1 MGENFKKAVSVL
13 YYSDFIKGNRVR
25 FITIIL
31 LVIGGSALLAGNNA
45 LLTLLGD
52 SLRKGNLLLFVS
64 IIGINVVV
72 DSISSSLSYRAN
84 YLYDKQTQE
93 YFHKLRSAEVEKI
106 YNSGNM
112 AAKVSSVQN
121 SLTQD
126 LNMLGENFLA
136 PWLKIAACGLDVVL
150 SSIIVFT
157 YSWLLLLV
165 ILALAVLMFFMP
177 RFLSPALQK
186 ATDDISNENKHYLD
200 MLEKWFSGL
209 SVLQRYHVKQK
220 LLAVTT
226 AQGKQLEDANVR
238 RSGRMQ
244 FASGVNNAANV
255 LSQALILLVSGVL
268 IITGRMNFGVFFS
281 IGNFAST
288 IFTELG
294 VVVNQYTVLQSSK
307 TLNAKLRKQLAV
319 QTDHLEKTESL
330 DHFQSLS
337 VQALSVAFSNEEKI
351 TYPDFQIKRG
361 EKILLSGDSG
371 TGKSTLFKLIL
382 QELPLA
388 TGKICF
394 KNEAGQEIER
404 PDLSQIGYVPQDP
417 VLFPG
422 TIKENIT
429 MFNSK
434 LNDQVMHFVKQVNLE
449 KDLAKFPAGV
459 DTELD
464 QGKHALSGGQRQKVV
479 LARAQIHDSQLI
491 FIDEGTSAIDAHNGL
506 EILQN
511 LLQTDATIVFIAH
524 NLTEE
529 MRQLFD
535 REIHLSNTAG

>member
-1 MGENFKKAVSVL
+1 MGEFFKKVVSVL

-25 FITIIL
+25 FIAIIL

-72 DSISSSLSYRAN
+72 DAIGSGLSYRAN

-106 YNSGNM
+106 YSSGNM

-165 ILALAVLMFFMP
+165 IMALAVLMFFMP

-186 ATDDISNENKHYLD
+186 ATDDISNENKQYLD

-337 VQALSVAFSNEEKI
+337 VQALSVAFSNE
-351 TYPDFQIKRG
+351 
-361 EKILLSGDSG
+361 
-371 TGKSTLFKLIL
+371 
-382 QELPLA
+382 
-388 TGKICF
+388 
-394 KNEAGQEIER
+394 
-404 PDLSQIGYVPQDP
+404 
-417 VLFPG
+417 
-422 TIKENIT
+422 
-429 MFNSK
+429 
-434 LNDQVMHFVKQVNLE
+434 
-449 KDLAKFPAGV
+449 
-459 DTELD
+459 
-464 QGKHALSGGQRQKVV
+464 
-479 LARAQIHDSQLI
+479 
-491 FIDEGTSAIDAHNGL
+491 
-506 EILQN
+506 
-511 LLQTDATIVFIAH
+511 
-524 NLTEE
+524 
-529 MRQLFD
+529 
-535 REIHLSNTAG
+535 

>member
-1 MGENFKKAVSVL
+1 M
-13 YYSDFIKGNRVR
+13 
-25 FITIIL
+25 
-31 LVIGGSALLAGNNA
+31 
-45 LLTLLGD
+45 
-52 SLRKGNLLLFVS
+52 
-64 IIGINVVV
+64 
-72 DSISSSLSYRAN
+72 
-84 YLYDKQTQE
+84 
-93 YFHKLRSAEVEKI
+93 
-106 YNSGNM
+106 
-112 AAKVSSVQN
+112 
-121 SLTQD
+121 
-126 LNMLGENFLA
+126 
-136 PWLKIAACGLDVVL
+136 
-150 SSIIVFT
+150 
-157 YSWLLLLV
+157 
-165 ILALAVLMFFMP
+165 
-177 RFLSPALQK
+177 
-186 ATDDISNENKHYLD
+186 DDISNENKRYLD

-226 AQGKQLEDANVR
+226 AQGKRLEDANVR

-244 FASGVNNAANV
+244 VASGVNNAANV

-294 VVVNQYTVLQSSK
+294 VVVNQYTILQSSK

-337 VQALSVAFSNEEKI
+337 VQALSVAFSNEEKSLI
-351 TYPDFQIKRG
+351 RIFKSSG

-371 TGKSTLFKLIL
+371 TGKSTLLLIL

-434 LNDQVMHFVKQVNLE
+434 LNDRVMHFVKQVNLE

-511 LLQTDATIVFIAH
+511 LLQNDATIVFIAH

>member
-1 MGENFKKAVSVL
+1 M
-13 YYSDFIKGNRVR
+13 
-25 FITIIL
+25 
-31 LVIGGSALLAGNNA
+31 
-45 LLTLLGD
+45 
-52 SLRKGNLLLFVS
+52 
-64 IIGINVVV
+64 
-72 DSISSSLSYRAN
+72 
-84 YLYDKQTQE
+84 
-93 YFHKLRSAEVEKI
+93 
-106 YNSGNM
+106 
-112 AAKVSSVQN
+112 
-121 SLTQD
+121 
-126 LNMLGENFLA
+126 
-136 PWLKIAACGLDVVL
+136 
-150 SSIIVFT
+150 
-157 YSWLLLLV
+157 
-165 ILALAVLMFFMP
+165 
-177 RFLSPALQK
+177 
-186 ATDDISNENKHYLD
+186 
-200 MLEKWFSGL
+200 
-209 SVLQRYHVKQK
+209 
-220 LLAVTT
+220 
-226 AQGKQLEDANVR
+226 
-238 RSGRMQ
+238 
-244 FASGVNNAANV
+244 
-255 LSQALILLVSGVL
+255 
-268 IITGRMNFGVFFS
+268 
-281 IGNFAST
+281 
-288 IFTELG
+288 
-294 VVVNQYTVLQSSK
+294 
-307 TLNAKLRKQLAV
+307 
-319 QTDHLEKTESL
+319 
-330 DHFQSLS
+330 
-337 VQALSVAFSNEEKI
+337 
-351 TYPDFQIKRG
+351 
-361 EKILLSGDSG
+361 SGDSG

-434 LNDQVMHFVKQVNLE
+434 LNDRVMHFVKQVNLG

>member
-1 MGENFKKAVSVL
+1 M
-13 YYSDFIKGNRVR
+13 
-25 FITIIL
+25 
-31 LVIGGSALLAGNNA
+31 
-45 LLTLLGD
+45 
-52 SLRKGNLLLFVS
+52 RKGSLLLFVT

-72 DSISSSLSYRAN
+72 NSIGSSLSYRAN
-84 YLYDKQTQE
+84 YLYDKKTQE
-93 YFHKLRSAEVEKI
+93 YFHKLRFAEVEKI
-106 YNSGNM
+106 YNSGN
-112 AAKVSSVQN
+112 KSPKGSSVQN

-157 YSWLLLLV
+157 YSWLFLPV
-165 ILALAVLMFFMP
+165 ILLFAVLMFFMP

-186 ATDDISNENKHYLD
+186 ATDDISNENKRYLD

-209 SVLQRYHVKQK
+209 SVLQRYHVRQK

-238 RSGRMQ
+238 RSGRMK
-244 FASGVNNAANV
+244 FASGVNNVANF
-255 LSQALILLVSGVL
+255 LSQALILLVSDVL

-294 VVVNQYTVLQSSK
+294 VVVNQYTVLQSSM

-337 VQALSVAFSNEEKI
+337 FQALSVAFSNEEKI

-371 TGKSTLFKLIL
+371 
-382 QELPLA
+382 

-434 LNDQVMHFVKQVNLE
+434 LNDRVMHFVKQVNLE
-449 KDLAKFPAGV
+449 KDLVKFPAGV
-459 DTELD
+459 DYEKANHSFSSPPRA
-464 QGKHALSGGQRQKVV
+464 GNHNHESGLR
-479 LARAQIHDSQLI
+479 
-491 FIDEGTSAIDAHNGL
+491 
-506 EILQN
+506 
-511 LLQTDATIVFIAH
+511 
-524 NLTEE
+524 
-529 MRQLFD
+529 
-535 REIHLSNTAG
+535 

>member
-1 MGENFKKAVSVL
+1 M
-13 YYSDFIKGNRVR
+13 
-25 FITIIL
+25 
-31 LVIGGSALLAGNNA
+31 
-45 LLTLLGD
+45 
-52 SLRKGNLLLFVS
+52 
-64 IIGINVVV
+64 
-72 DSISSSLSYRAN
+72 
-84 YLYDKQTQE
+84 
-93 YFHKLRSAEVEKI
+93 
-106 YNSGNM
+106 
-112 AAKVSSVQN
+112 
-121 SLTQD
+121 
-126 LNMLGENFLA
+126 
-136 PWLKIAACGLDVVL
+136 
-150 SSIIVFT
+150 
-157 YSWLLLLV
+157 
-165 ILALAVLMFFMP
+165 
-177 RFLSPALQK
+177 
-186 ATDDISNENKHYLD
+186 DDISNENKRYLD

-226 AQGKQLEDANVR
+226 AQGKRLEDANVR

-244 FASGVNNAANV
+244 VASGVNNAANV

-294 VVVNQYTVLQSSK
+294 VVVNQYTILQSSK

-434 LNDQVMHFVKQVNLE
+434 LNDRVMHFVKQVNFE

-491 FIDEGTSAIDAHNGL
+491 FIDEGTSAIDTHNGL

>member
-1 MGENFKKAVSVL
+1 M

-72 DSISSSLSYRAN
+72 DSIGSSLSYRAN

-268 IITGRMNFGVFFS
+268 VITGRMNFGVFFS

-319 QTDHLEKTESL
+319 QIDHLEKTESL

-337 VQALSVAFSNEEKI
+337 VQALSVAFSNEEKSLI
-351 TYPDFQIKRG
+351 RIFKSSG
-361 EKILLSGDSG
+361 EK
-371 TGKSTLFKLIL
+371 KSY
-382 QELPLA
+382 
-388 TGKICF
+388 C
-394 KNEAGQEIER
+394 
-404 PDLSQIGYVPQDP
+404 
-417 VLFPG
+417 
-422 TIKENIT
+422 
-429 MFNSK
+429 
-434 LNDQVMHFVKQVNLE
+434 QVT
-449 KDLAKFPAGV
+449 A
-459 DTELD
+459 
-464 QGKHALSGGQRQKVV
+464 
-479 LARAQIHDSQLI
+479 
-491 FIDEGTSAIDAHNGL
+491 GL
-506 EILQN
+506 EN
-511 LLQTDATIVFIAH
+511 LRF
-524 NLTEE
+524 
-529 MRQLFD
+529 
-535 REIHLSNTAG
+535 LS

>member
-1 MGENFKKAVSVL
+1 MSVL

-25 FITIIL
+25 FIAIIL

-52 SLRKGNLLLFVS
+52 SLRKGNLLLFVT
-64 IIGINVVV
+64 IIGINFVVN
-72 DSISSSLSYRAN
+72 SIGSSLSYRAN

-106 YNSGNM
+106 YNSGNK
-112 AAKVSSVQN
+112 APKVSSIQN

-165 ILALAVLMFFMP
+165 ILLLAVLMFFMP

-186 ATDDISNENKHYLD
+186 AMDDISNENKRYLD

-220 LLAVTT
+220 LLAVAT
-226 AQGKQLEDANVR
+226 AQGKELEDANVR

-244 FASGVNNAANV
+244 FASGVNNAANM

-307 TLNAKLRKQLAV
+307 TLNAKLRMQLAV
-319 QTDHLEKTESL
+319 QTDHSEKTESL

-337 VQALSVAFSNEEKI
+337 VQSLSVAFSNEEKI

-434 LNDQVMHFVKQVNLE
+434 LNDRVMHFVKQVNLE

-491 FIDEGTSAIDAHNGL
+491 FIDEGTSAIDTHNGL

-535 REIHLSNTAG
+535 REIHLSNNAG

>member
-1 MGENFKKAVSVL
+1 MGEFFKKVVSVL

-25 FITIIL
+25 FIGIIL

-64 IIGINVVV
+64 IIGINFVVN
-72 DSISSSLSYRAN
+72 SIGSGLSYGAN

-93 YFHKLRSAEVEKI
+93 YFHKLRFAEVEKI
-106 YNSGNM
+106 YNSGNK
-112 AAKVSSVQN
+112 APKVSSVQN

-126 LNMLGENFLA
+126 LNMLGESFLA

-165 ILALAVLMFFMP
+165 ILLLAVLMFFMP

-186 ATDDISNENKHYLD
+186 ATDDISNENKRYLD

-209 SVLQRYHVKQK
+209 SVLQRYHIKQK
-220 LLAVTT
+220 LLAVAT
-226 AQGKQLEDANVR
+226 AQGKELEDANVR

-244 FASGVNNAANV
+244 FASGVNNAANM

-307 TLNAKLRKQLAV
+307 TLNAKLRNQLAV
-319 QTDHLEKTESL
+319 QTDHSEKAESL
-330 DHFQSLS
+330 DNFQSLS
-337 VQALSVAFSNEEKI
+337 VQSLSVAFSNEEKNHL
-351 TYPDFQIKRG
+351 PGFSNQAGRKN
-361 EKILLSGDSG
+361 
-371 TGKSTLFKLIL
+371 LIV
-382 QELPLA
+382 
-388 TGKICF
+388 
-394 KNEAGQEIER
+394 R
-404 PDLSQIGYVPQDP
+404 
-417 VLFPG
+417 
-422 TIKENIT
+422 
-429 MFNSK
+429 
-434 LNDQVMHFVKQVNLE
+434 
-449 KDLAKFPAGV
+449 
-459 DTELD
+459 
-464 QGKHALSGGQRQKVV
+464 
-479 LARAQIHDSQLI
+479 
-491 FIDEGTSAIDAHNGL
+491 
-506 EILQN
+506 
-511 LLQTDATIVFIAH
+511 
-524 NLTEE
+524 
-529 MRQLFD
+529 
-535 REIHLSNTAG
+535 

>member
-1 MGENFKKAVSVL
+1 M

-25 FITIIL
+25 FIAIIL

-52 SLRKGNLLLFVS
+52 SLRKGNLLLFVT
-64 IIGINVVV
+64 IIGINFVVN
-72 DSISSSLSYRAN
+72 SIGSSLSYRAN

-106 YNSGNM
+106 YNSGNK
-112 AAKVSSVQN
+112 APKVSSVQN

-165 ILALAVLMFFMP
+165 ILLLAVLMFFMP

-186 ATDDISNENKHYLD
+186 AMDDISNENKRYLD

-226 AQGKQLEDANVR
+226 AQGKRLEDANVR
-238 RSGRMQ
+238 RS
-244 FASGVNNAANV
+244 
-255 LSQALILLVSGVL
+255 
-268 IITGRMNFGVFFS
+268 GRMNFGVFFS

-294 VVVNQYTVLQSSK
+294 VVVNQYTILQSSK

-434 LNDQVMHFVKQVNLE
+434 LNDRVMHFVKQVNLE

-491 FIDEGTSAIDAHNGL
+491 FIDEGTSAIDTHNGL

>member
-1 MGENFKKAVSVL
+1 MSVL

-25 FITIIL
+25 FIAIIL
-31 LVIGGSALLAGNNA
+31 LIIGGSAL
-45 LLTLLGD
+45 D

-72 DSISSSLSYRAN
+72 DSIGSSLSYRAN

-93 YFHKLRSAEVEKI
+93 YFHKLRFAEVEKI
-106 YNSGNM
+106 YSSGNK
-112 AAKVSSVQN
+112 APKVSSVQN

-177 RFLSPALQK
+177 RFLSLALQK

-209 SVLQRYHVKQK
+209 SVLQRYHVKQN

-226 AQGKQLEDANVR
+226 AQGEQLEDANVR

-244 FASGVNNAANV
+244 FASGVNNAENV
-255 LSQALILLVSGVL
+255 LSQALIFLVSGVL
-268 IITGRMNFGVFFS
+268 IITGGMNFGVFFS

-294 VVVNQYTVLQSSK
+294 VVVNQYTILQSSK

-434 LNDQVMHFVKQVNLE
+434 LNDRVMHFVKQVNLE

-464 QGKHALSGGQRQKVV
+464 QGKHALSGGQLLYTADS
-479 LARAQIHDSQLI
+479 LANVEAHDDRDWGRASQAKALHICLRIIHN
-491 FIDEGTSAIDAHNGL
+491 F
-506 EILQN
+506 
-511 LLQTDATIVFIAH
+511 
-524 NLTEE
+524 
-529 MRQLFD
+529 
-535 REIHLSNTAG
+535 

>member
-1 MGENFKKAVSVL
+1 MGENFKKVVSVL

-31 LVIGGSALLAGNNA
+31 LVIGGSALLAGNTA

-64 IIGINVVV
+64 IIGINFVVNSV
-72 DSISSSLSYRAN
+72 GSSLSYRAN

-106 YNSGNM
+106 YNSGNK

-434 LNDQVMHFVKQVNLE
+434 LNDRVMHFVKQVNLE

-491 FIDEGTSAIDAHNGL
+491 FSDEGTSAIDAHNGL